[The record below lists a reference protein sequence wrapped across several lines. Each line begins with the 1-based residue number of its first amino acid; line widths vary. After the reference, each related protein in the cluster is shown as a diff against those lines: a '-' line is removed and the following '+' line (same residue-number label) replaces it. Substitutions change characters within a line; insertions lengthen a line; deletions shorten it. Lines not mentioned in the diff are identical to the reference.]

1 MAQHVAGPRRK
12 PAGRRPKVGR
22 MLATAQVC
30 LLLRILGME
39 RWWCRWRRIARG
51 HVTAKYRRRSGVGA
65 AKLFSEALQIAAPKA
80 ARSTA
85 PPTRALAQVGRRARC
100 GEAACDKGPRPTI
113 LVLVGSNRGGVFCF
127 VPLWYGDSFRA
138 QLVSQSLF
146 PGRFFFPP
154 PWWRPGGS
162 LQFRDGAPLAIQ
174 VQGSAL
180 PVVLCCRERCARTAS
195 TAVCGVEAEQG
206 DVQYCCGRH
215 HHAHDDSSMQSK

>member
-1 MAQHVAGPRRK
+1 MK
-12 PAGRRPKVGR
+12 
-22 MLATAQVC
+22 
-30 LLLRILGME
+30 
-39 RWWCRWRRIARG
+39 RWWCRWRRI

-138 QLVSQSLF
+138 QLVSQSLL
-146 PGRFFFPP
+146 PGRFFPP
-154 PWWRPGGS
+154 LPGGDRGGACS
-162 LQFRDGAPLAIQ
+162 SAMVPHSPSRCKAQLCLSYCAVVSGVHVQHRLQC
-174 VQGSAL
+174 
-180 PVVLCCRERCARTAS
+180 VVLRLNRVTYNIAVDGIITPTTTAACSRNEAGRAGLVDARLLSTKRCGHFDSCGGCGWS
-195 TAVCGVEAEQG
+195 T
-206 DVQYCCGRH
+206 
-215 HHAHDDSSMQSK
+215 S